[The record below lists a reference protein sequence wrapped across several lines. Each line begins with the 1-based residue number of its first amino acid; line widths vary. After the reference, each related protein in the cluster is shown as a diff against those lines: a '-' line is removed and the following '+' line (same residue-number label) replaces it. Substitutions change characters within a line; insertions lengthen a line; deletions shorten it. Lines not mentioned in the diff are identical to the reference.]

1 MEFALIGIYTNEL
14 LPTRARSIGGGM
26 MSVFGTVGSTICP
39 IIMGLLT
46 RNNINPFILFTI
58 LGIFGTS
65 SYTFLKETYQQPIPD
80 EIEEIEYEKQQKRS
94 IKQNSHSKAKL
105 K

>member
-1 MEFALIGIYTNEL
+1 
-14 LPTRARSIGGGM
+14 
-26 MSVFGTVGSTICP
+26 MSVFGTAGSTISP

-46 RNNINPFILFTI
+46 RNSINPFILFTI

-80 EIEEIEYEKQQKRS
+80 EIEEIEYEKLKKRS
-94 IKQNSHSKAKL
+94 MRQSAISKAKL